1 MKMNTILAVSGI
13 VATSCVSML
22 PLAAY
27 GTVTCTNNGRQCAD
41 NVDVDITV
49 NPVIAMRIK
58 SNADVTYGFI
68 GYGPDGS
75 EPSPDDST
83 SGNSQA
89 TGLSLAANQV
99 DLTTLKSEIDVRS
112 NTGAFTLTLKDADDN
127 TNLNLATPSNTVGEY
142 IPTASGTPVANT
154 ASWAVRGGDITNWT
168 AMPASSGSAL
178 VIINNGANDVSPA
191 AAYSDV
197 TTVNYGVASGS
208 IKTGTYSDIV
218 VYTATTK

>member
-1 MKMNTILAVSGI
+1 M
-13 VATSCVSML
+13 
-22 PLAAY
+22 
-27 GTVTCTNNGRQCAD
+27 
-41 NVDVDITV
+41 
-49 NPVIAMRIK
+49 
-58 SNADVTYGFI
+58 
-68 GYGPDGS
+68 
-75 EPSPDDST
+75 
-83 SGNSQA
+83 
-89 TGLSLAANQV
+89 AANQV

-154 ASWAVRGGDITNWT
+154 ASWAVKGGDITNWT